1 LWTLALG
8 LERNQLFNF
17 FLGLDA
23 MIIET
28 ILDQEVR
35 VEIMLLL
42 LVFKPGDQT
51 VETLDQII

>member
-1 LWTLALG
+1 LG